1 MLERYKEAMECLGNG
16 SKDQEFKELVQL
28 IETKMCHM
36 EGQYDLIKLNDQ
48 YKIQGHLDIQDYFGP
63 IRLDIT
69 PDDRG
74 NGLFATRNIAQG
86 ELMVCEQSFVN
97 SFTSDL
103 DEEQQVI

>member
-1 MLERYKEAMECLGNG
+1 
-16 SKDQEFKELVQL
+16 
-28 IETKMCHM
+28 MCHM

-74 NGLFATRNIAQG
+74 NGLFATRNIA
-86 ELMVCEQSFVN
+86 
-97 SFTSDL
+97 
-103 DEEQQVI
+103 